1 MGVMR
6 VLILAGALAG
16 QAAPQPPDTEIF
28 LASLSVRGGKVDIG
42 QPINISNSP
51 GYDNQP
57 SFTPDGA
64 AVLFT
69 SVRGAR
75 KPDPANSAATGSDI
89 YRYDIASARLSQ
101 VTNTPEA
108 EYSPTV
114 TPDGRHIS
122 VIRVEGDG
130 TQRLWRF
137 TIEGTQPELVLRD
150 VKPAGYHAW
159 ADANLL
165 ALFVLGQ
172 QGQPATL
179 QVADARTGQ
188 AQIAATGIGRSIQ
201 RMPRGGISFVARSVA
216 ADGQPAVLTVSALDP
231 ATRQTH
237 ALVRAP
243 AGAAEADT
251 AWTPDGLLLATVR
264 GQLLGWRRGEAE
276 MTPVADLERLGL
288 RSVTRLAISPKA
300 DRIALVA
307 AKP

>member
-1 MGVMR
+1 MGVMGVMR
-6 VLILAGALAG
+6 VVLFGVLFVW
-16 QAAPQPPDTEIF
+16 QAASQPPDTEIF
-28 LASLSVRGGKVDIG
+28 LASLSVRDGKVEIG
-42 QPINISNSP
+42 KPINISNSP

-69 SVRGAR
+69 SVRGER
-75 KPDPANSAATGSDI
+75 KPDPANAAATGSDI
-89 YRYDIASARLSQ
+89 YRYEIAPARLSQ

-122 VIRVEGDG
+122 VIRVEADG

-150 VKPAGYHAW
+150 VKPVGYHAW
-159 ADANLL
+159 ADANIL

-179 QVADARTGQ
+179 QVADAKTGQ

-201 RMPRGGISFVARSVA
+201 RMSRGGISFVARSA
-216 ADGQPAVLTVSALDP
+216 GAEGQPVVVTISELDP
-231 ATRQTH
+231 VTRQTRPF
-237 ALVRAP
+237 VRVP
-243 AGAAEADT
+243 AGAPMPT
-251 AWTPDGLLLATVR
+251 
-264 GQLLGWRRGEAE
+264 RRG
-276 MTPVADLERLGL
+276 L
-288 RSVTRLAISPKA
+288 RMVCSWRPFGGNSSAG
-300 DRIALVA
+300 VA
-307 AKP
+307 ARLR